1 MRFRILGPLEIA
13 GAPDAAVGPG
23 AAGAPGAGG
32 GAPRAP
38 KLRAV
43 LGTLLV
49 RANEVVSVD
58 GLIDELWP
66 DSPPRTATST
76 LHVYVSHLRKLLRA
90 ADADHGST
98 TLLTRSPGYL
108 LAART
113 DEIDATVFTE
123 LHEQAT
129 VALEEARYARAV
141 ELEQRATRLW
151 RGPLLSDT
159 PHGLLLESAATR
171 LGEARLAAVEQ
182 RILAELHLG
191 RGAALVS
198 ELQALTTEHPLRE
211 EFHAQLMLAL
221 CRSGQQAEALRV
233 YAQVRHTLVDEL
245 GIEPGPRLRRLHRQV
260 LDGDEALLPPGR
272 TTLVEHTPEQGTA
285 APAAPGEPT
294 APVPVSLLPA
304 PDPDF
309 TGRADQLAQVEHLLL
324 TAPAGGWVAVLG
336 LPGSGTSAVA
346 ALAARRVANAFPHG
360 TVYLDLRPS
369 HGPELGPVEAAAALL
384 RRAGAAPPREP
395 VEELQLLLARRR
407 MLLVLDHA
415 ATEEQIRPLLPT
427 TPGSTAL
434 VTGRLAPT
442 GPAGMLPVVLGA
454 LTRAEA
460 RELLAPRTTDNDG
473 ADGSDA
479 PTDPTADDD
488 ACATDDT
495 RSSDDARATDE
506 LTRLCGGLPLALR
519 AVAARLAARPE
530 LTRAALAAR
539 LRDERS
545 RLALLRVGDLDVR
558 ARLHGA
564 YARLDAVEQ
573 DGFRLLGLLPRGRFG
588 VGAAAAVLGREPV
601 EASVLAEALVGRH
614 LLAPVGADAYAQHEL
629 LRLLARQL
637 LAERDAGPAVR
648 AATARMCTW
657 YAEEAEEAARLP
669 GASVFT
675 PDGPP
680 RRVELVYALRAAH
693 EAGLW
698 RLTVRLA
705 DALSTPLERDGA
717 WDDWATA
724 HGLALDAA
732 RRAGDR
738 GAQARMLRSMGE
750 LAWYQRDLNRA
761 EACYRQAAGLTDDP
775 SEGARILVGQAEL
788 LLDTGAVDEAHA
800 VLTPARAL
808 LADTA
813 PDRAHFELHR
823 ALALTALERGAPQA
837 ARAAFATCAR
847 VAATLRDPR
856 LESYARRR
864 LRGADDPL
872 DAVEVRPGLW
882 RLRTAPGP
890 ARTPA
895 PDGHLLAGAGSD
907 R

>member
-1 MRFRILGPLEIA
+1 MRFRILGPLEIT
-13 GAPDAAVGPG
+13 GAPDAAD
-23 AAGAPGAGG
+23 APGPADTAGTG
-32 GAPRAP
+32 SGAPRAP

-58 GLIDELWP
+58 SLIDELWP

-90 ADADHGST
+90 ADANQGPA

-113 DEIDATVFTE
+113 DEVDATVFTE

-272 TTLVEHTPEQGTA
+272 ATLVEHAPEPGAAQVTPAE
-285 APAAPGEPT
+285 EP

-309 TGRADQLAQVEHLLL
+309 TGRSEQLAQVEHLLL

-346 ALAARRVANAFPHG
+346 ALAARRVAEAFPHG
-360 TVYLDLRPS
+360 TLYLDLRPS

-415 ATEEQIRPLLPT
+415 ATEEQVRPLLPT
-427 TPGSTAL
+427 TPGSAAL

-442 GPAGMLPVVLGA
+442 GPAGMLPVVLGG

-460 RELLAPRTTDNDG
+460 RELLATRSTAARG
-473 ADGSDA
+473 ADSHH
-479 PTDPTADDD
+479 TST
-488 ACATDDT
+488 
-495 RSSDDARATDE
+495 DDARAADE

-530 LTRAALAAR
+530 LTGAALAAR
-539 LRDERS
+539 LRDERT
-545 RLALLRVGDLDVR
+545 RLALLRVGGLDVR

-564 YARLDAVEQ
+564 YARLDAAEQ

-601 EASVLAEALVGRH
+601 EAAVLAEALVGRH

-637 LAERDAGPAVR
+637 LAERDAAPAVR
-648 AATARMCTW
+648 AATARMCGW
-657 YAEEAEEAARLP
+657 YAEEAEAAARLP

-675 PDGPP
+675 PEGPP
-680 RRVELVYALRAAH
+680 RRIELVYALRAAH

-732 RRAGDR
+732 HRCGDRRAE
-738 GAQARMLRSMGE
+738 ARMLRSMGE
-750 LAWYQRDLNRA
+750 LAWYQRDLDRA
-761 EACYRQAAGLTDDP
+761 EACYRQAAGLADDP

-788 LLDTGAVDEAHA
+788 LLDAGAVDEAHA
-800 VLTPARAL
+800 VLVPAQAL

-837 ARAAFATCAR
+837 ARAAFATGAR
-847 VAATLRDPR
+847 VAAALRDPR

-864 LRGADDPL
+864 LRNADDPL
-872 DAVEVRPGLW
+872 DAIEVRPGLW
-882 RLRTAPGP
+882 RLRTAPRP
-890 ARTPA
+890 PRTRA
-895 PDGHLLAGAGSD
+895 ADSRLLAGAGSD

>member
-13 GAPDAAVGPG
+13 GDPDAPDAGSRV
-23 AAGAPGAGG
+23 
-32 GAPRAP
+32 PRAP

-58 GLIDELWP
+58 SLIDELWP
-66 DSPPRTATST
+66 DAPPRTATST

-90 ADADHGST
+90 ADANQGPG

-113 DEIDATVFTE
+113 DELDATVFTE

-129 VALEEARYARAV
+129 TALEEARYARAV

-233 YAQVRHTLVDEL
+233 YSHVRRTLIDEL
-245 GIEPGPRLRRLHRQV
+245 GIEPGPRLRRLQQQV

-272 TTLVEHTPEQGTA
+272 AELA
-285 APAAPGEPT
+285 DLAPALDASPVAEEPAVT
-294 APVPVSLLPA
+294 APVSLLPA
-304 PDPDF
+304 PDPGF
-309 TGRADQLAQVEHLLL
+309 TGRAEQLDQIEHLLL
-324 TAPAGGWVAVLG
+324 TAPPGGWVAVLG
-336 LPGSGTSAVA
+336 MPGSGTSAVA
-346 ALAARRVANAFPHG
+346 AVAARRVADAFPHG
-360 TVYLDLRPS
+360 LVYLDLRPS
-369 HGPELGPVEAAAALL
+369 HGPQLGPVEAAAALL
-384 RRAGAAPPREP
+384 RRAGAAPVREP

-442 GPAGMLPVVLGA
+442 GPAGMLPVVLGG
-454 LTRAEA
+454 LTRSEA
-460 RELLAPRTTDNDG
+460 RQLLGTPDHAA
-473 ADGSDA
+473 AD
-479 PTDPTADDD
+479 
-488 ACATDDT
+488 
-495 RSSDDARATDE
+495 E
-506 LTRLCGGLPLALR
+506 ITRLCGGLPLALR
-519 AVAARLAARPE
+519 TVAAHLAARPE
-530 LTRAALAAR
+530 LTAAAFAAR
-539 LRDERS
+539 LREERT
-545 RLALLRVGDLDVR
+545 RLTVLRVGGLDVR

-564 YARLDAVEQ
+564 YARLADGERDA
-573 DGFRLLGLLPRGRFG
+573 FRLLGLLPRGRFG
-588 VGAAAAVLGREPV
+588 LGAAAAVLGRDPV
-601 EASVLAEALVGRH
+601 EAAVLAEALVGRH

-629 LRLLARQL
+629 LRLLARHL
-637 LAERDAGPAVR
+637 LAEQDGTRTVR
-648 AATARMCTW
+648 AATARMCEW
-657 YAEEAEEAARLP
+657 YAQEAEAAARMP
-669 GASVFT
+669 GASVVA
-675 PDGPP
+675 PEGPP
-680 RRVELVYALRAAH
+680 RRIELVYALRAAH

-698 RLTVRLA
+698 PLTVRLA
-705 DALSTPLERDGA
+705 DALSIPLERDGA

-724 HGLALDAA
+724 HRLALDAA
-732 RRAGDR
+732 RRGGDR
-738 GAQARMLRSMGE
+738 RAEARMLRSIGE
-750 LAWYQRDLNRA
+750 LAWYQRDLTRA
-761 EACYRQAAGLTDDP
+761 ADCYRQAARLATDP
-775 SEGARILVGQAEL
+775 AEYARILVGQAEL
-788 LLDTGAVDEAHA
+788 LLDEGAADE
-800 VLTPARAL
+800 ARAL
-808 LADTA
+808 LDPATA
-813 PDRAHFELHR
+813 ALHDGPPGRSHFELHR
-823 ALALTALERGAPQA
+823 ALALVALERGTPEA
-837 ARAAFATCAR
+837 ARESFAECAR
-847 VAATLRDPR
+847 IAAALRDPR

-864 LRGADDPL
+864 LRTVDDSPEAL
-872 DAVEVRPGLW
+872 EIRPGLW
-882 RLRTAPGP
+882 RLRPPATAV
-890 ARTPA
+890 RTPV
-895 PDGHLLAGAGSD
+895 DGDVLAGVGSE
-907 R
+907 